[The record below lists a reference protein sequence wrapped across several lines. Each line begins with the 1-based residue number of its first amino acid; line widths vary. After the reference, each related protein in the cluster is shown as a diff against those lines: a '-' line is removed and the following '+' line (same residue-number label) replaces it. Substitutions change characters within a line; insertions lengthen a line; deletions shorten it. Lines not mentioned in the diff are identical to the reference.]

1 MKMWLLSILLPGLLL
16 TTNACS
22 PTDDPVKTEEPA
34 PVPNPEPDP
43 VPDPDDPD
51 PQPGG
56 NGRSLV
62 VYFSCTNTTEGI
74 ADKIAT
80 LTGSKTHRIEPAVA
94 YTSADLD
101 YNNSSSRA
109 NREQNDPSARPAIG
123 NTLEGLSDCDVV
135 FLGYPIWWGKA
146 PKIIFTFL
154 ESYDFAGKTI
164 VPFCT
169 SHSSG
174 IGSSD
179 TDLHTLASQ
188 AEWKRGRRFSGNEDQ
203 ETIGDWI
210 EGLDLK
216 LNDNS
221 DVSSFN
227 LEMGKNGQA
236 PTVRLSSGYDMPILG
251 LGTYSLHGDICVNS
265 VKSALASGFRKFD
278 TASVYGNEEEVGQ
291 GVRESGVPREEIF
304 VATKLYP
311 NQFANAEAAIE
322 ECLRK
327 LDIGYIDLML
337 LHHPGTNDVAAYK
350 AMERAVA
357 QGKIRSLGLS
367 NYYVREMQEFLP
379 QVSIKPVLVQNEI
392 HPYYQENDVIPYMH
406 RQGIVVEAWYPF
418 GGRGHTAAMFADET
432 ISRIADAHDK
442 SPAQVILRWDLQKG
456 VVVIPGSSNPD
467 HIRENI
473 SIFDFALT
481 DAEMAEINA
490 LDRNEKHDW
499 Y

>member
-1 MKMWLLSILLPGLLL
+1 MLMSGLTL
-16 TTNACS
+16 TTSACS
-22 PTDDPVKTEEPA
+22 PSDELIQSETPA
-34 PVPNPEPDP
+34 PDPEPDP
-43 VPDPDDPD
+43 SPDNPTPE
-51 PQPGG
+51 PGTD
-56 NGRSLV
+56 GRALV
-62 VYFSCTNTTEGI
+62 VYFSCTNTTKGVAEHI
-74 ADKIAT
+74 ASVT
-80 LTGSKTHRIEPAVA
+80 ENGMYRIEPEEP
-94 YTSADLD
+94 YTSADLN

-109 NREQNDPSARPAIG
+109 NREQNDPSARPAIVG
-123 NTLEGLSDCDVV
+123 SLENLSDYDIV

-179 TDLHTLASQ
+179 TDLHTLAAQ
-188 AEWKRGRRFSGNEDQ
+188 ATWMQGRRFGGNASESDVR
-203 ETIGDWI
+203 EWI
-210 EGLDLK
+210 ES
-216 LNDNS
+216 LNLNLGGNT

-227 LEMGKNGQA
+227 LSAGVNGKA

-251 LGTYSLHGDICVNS
+251 LGTYSLHGDVCKNS
-265 VKSALASGFRKFD
+265 VKAALASGFRKFD
-278 TASVYGNEEEVGQ
+278 TASIYGNEEEIGEAI
-291 GVRESGVPREEIF
+291 RESDVPREEIF
-304 VATKLYP
+304 VTTKLYP

-322 ECLRK
+322 ECLEK
-327 LDIGYIDLML
+327 LNIGYIDLML

-367 NYYVREMQEFLP
+367 NYYVEEMGEFLS

-418 GGRGHTAAMFADET
+418 GGRGHTSEMFADAT
-432 ISRIADAHDK
+432 ISRIAQAHGK
-442 SPAQVILRWDLQKG
+442 SSAQVILRWDLQKG
-456 VVVIPGSSNPD
+456 VVVIPGSSNPE
-467 HIRENI
+467 HIQENI
-473 SIFDFALT
+473 SIFDFELT
-481 DAEMAEINA
+481 DEEMAAINA
-490 LDRNEKHDW
+490 LDRGEKHDW

>member
-1 MKMWLLSILLPGLLL
+1 MLMSGLTL
-16 TTNACS
+16 TTSACS
-22 PTDDPVKTEEPA
+22 PSDEPIQSETPA
-34 PVPNPEPDP
+34 PNPEPE
-43 VPDPDDPD
+43 PDPSPD
-51 PQPGG
+51 NPTPEPGTD
-56 NGRSLV
+56 GRALV
-62 VYFSCTNTTEGI
+62 VYFSCTNTTKGVAEHI
-74 ADKIAT
+74 ASVT
-80 LTGSKTHRIEPAVA
+80 ESGMYRIEPEEP
-94 YTSADLD
+94 YTSDDLN

-109 NREQNDPSARPAIG
+109 NREQNDPSARPAIAG
-123 NTLEGLSDCDVV
+123 SLENLSDYDIV
-135 FLGYPIWWGKA
+135 FLGYPIWWGKT

-179 TDLHTLASQ
+179 TDLHALAAQ
-188 AEWKRGRRFSGNEDQ
+188 ATWMQGRRFGGNASESDVR
-203 ETIGDWI
+203 EWI
-210 EGLDLK
+210 ES
-216 LNDNS
+216 LNLNLGGNT

-227 LEMGKNGQA
+227 LAAGVNGKA

-251 LGTYSLHGDICVNS
+251 LGTYSLHGDVCKNS
-265 VKSALASGFRKFD
+265 VKAALASGFRKFD
-278 TASVYGNEEEVGQ
+278 TASIYGNEEEIGEAI
-291 GVRESGVPREEIF
+291 RESDVPREEIF
-304 VATKLYP
+304 VTTKLYP

-322 ECLRK
+322 ECLEK
-327 LDIGYIDLML
+327 LNIGYIDLML

-367 NYYVREMQEFLP
+367 NYYVEEMGEFLP

-418 GGRGHTAAMFADET
+418 GGRGHTSEMFADAT
-432 ISRIADAHDK
+432 ISRIAQAHGK
-442 SPAQVILRWDLQKG
+442 SSAQVILRWDLQKG

-467 HIRENI
+467 HIQENI
-473 SIFDFALT
+473 SVFDFELT
-481 DAEMAEINA
+481 DEEMAAINA
-490 LDRNEKHDW
+490 LDRGEKHDW

>member
-1 MKMWLLSILLPGLLL
+1 MLMSGLTL
-16 TTNACS
+16 TTSACS
-22 PTDDPVKTEEPA
+22 PSDEPVQSETPA
-34 PVPNPEPDP
+34 PDPEPEPDP
-43 VPDPDDPD
+43 SPDNPTPE
-51 PQPGG
+51 PGTD
-56 NGRSLV
+56 GRALV
-62 VYFSCTNTTEGI
+62 VYFSCTNTTKGVAEHI
-74 ADKIAT
+74 ASVT
-80 LTGSKTHRIEPAVA
+80 ESGMYRIEPEEP

-109 NREQNDPSARPAIG
+109 NREQNDPSARPAIAG
-123 NTLEGLSDCDVV
+123 SLENLSDYDIV

-179 TDLHTLASQ
+179 TDLHALAAQ
-188 AEWKRGRRFSGNEDQ
+188 ATWMQGRRFGGNASESDVR
-203 ETIGDWI
+203 DWI
-210 EGLDLK
+210 ES
-216 LNDNS
+216 LNLNLGGNT
-221 DVSSFN
+221 DVGSFN
-227 LEMGKNGQA
+227 LSAGVNGKA

-251 LGTYSLHGDICVNS
+251 LGTYSLHGDVCKNS
-265 VKSALASGFRKFD
+265 VKAALASGFRKFD
-278 TASVYGNEEEVGQ
+278 TASIYGNEEEIGEAI
-291 GVRESGVPREEIF
+291 RESDVPREEIF
-304 VATKLYP
+304 VTTKLYP

-322 ECLRK
+322 ECLEK
-327 LDIGYIDLML
+327 LNIGYIDLML

-367 NYYVREMQEFLP
+367 NYYVEEMGEFLP

-418 GGRGHTAAMFADET
+418 GGRGHTSEMFADAT
-432 ISRIADAHDK
+432 ISRIAQAHGK
-442 SPAQVILRWDLQKG
+442 SSAQVILRWDLQKG

-467 HIRENI
+467 HIQENI
-473 SIFDFALT
+473 SVFDFELT
-481 DAEMAEINA
+481 DEEMAAINA
-490 LDRNEKHDW
+490 LDRGEKHDW

>member
-1 MKMWLLSILLPGLLL
+1 MKKWLLPVMLMSGLTL
-16 TTNACS
+16 TTSACS
-22 PTDDPVKTEEPA
+22 PSDEPIQSETPA
-34 PVPNPEPDP
+34 PNPEPEP
-43 VPDPDDPD
+43 APSPDNPTPE
-51 PQPGG
+51 PGTD
-56 NGRSLV
+56 GRALV
-62 VYFSCTNTTEGI
+62 VYFSCTNTTKGVAEHI
-74 ADKIAT
+74 ASVT
-80 LTGSKTHRIEPAVA
+80 ESGMYRIEPEEP
-94 YTSADLD
+94 YTSADLN

-109 NREQNDPSARPAIG
+109 NREQNDPSARPAIAG
-123 NTLEGLSDCDVV
+123 SLENLSDYDIV

-179 TDLHTLASQ
+179 TDLHALAAQ
-188 AEWKRGRRFSGNEDQ
+188 ATWMQGRRFGGNASESDVR
-203 ETIGDWI
+203 EWI
-210 EGLDLK
+210 ES
-216 LNDNS
+216 LNLNLGGNT

-227 LEMGKNGQA
+227 LSAGVNGKA

-251 LGTYSLHGDICVNS
+251 LGTYSLHGDVCKNS
-265 VKSALASGFRKFD
+265 VKAALASGFRKFD
-278 TASVYGNEEEVGQ
+278 TASIYGNEEEIGEAI
-291 GVRESGVPREEIF
+291 RESDVPREEIF
-304 VATKLYP
+304 VTTKLYP

-322 ECLRK
+322 ECLEK
-327 LDIGYIDLML
+327 LNIGYIDLML

-367 NYYVREMQEFLP
+367 NYYVEEMSEFLP
-379 QVSIKPVLVQNEI
+379 QISIKPVLVQNEI

-406 RQGIVVEAWYPF
+406 RQGIIVEAWYPF
-418 GGRGHTAAMFADET
+418 GGRGHTSEMFADAT
-432 ISRIADAHDK
+432 ISRIAQAHGK
-442 SPAQVILRWDLQKG
+442 SSAQVILRWDLQKG

-467 HIRENI
+467 HIQENI
-473 SIFDFALT
+473 SVFDFELT
-481 DAEMAEINA
+481 DEEMAAINA
-490 LDRNEKHDW
+490 LDRGEKHDW

>member
-1 MKMWLLSILLPGLLL
+1 MKKWLLPVMLMSGLTL
-16 TTNACS
+16 TTSACS
-22 PTDDPVKTEEPA
+22 PSDEPVQSETPA
-34 PVPNPEPDP
+34 PDPEPEPDP
-43 VPDPDDPD
+43 SPDNPTPE
-51 PQPGG
+51 PGTD
-56 NGRSLV
+56 GRALV
-62 VYFSCTNTTEGI
+62 VYFSCTNTTKGVAEHI
-74 ADKIAT
+74 ASVT
-80 LTGSKTHRIEPAVA
+80 ESGMYRIEPEEP

-109 NREQNDPSARPAIG
+109 NREQNDPSARPAIAG
-123 NTLEGLSDCDVV
+123 SLENLSDYDIV

-179 TDLHTLASQ
+179 TDLHALAAQ
-188 AEWKRGRRFSGNEDQ
+188 ATWMQGRRFGGNASESDVR
-203 ETIGDWI
+203 DWI
-210 EGLDLK
+210 ES
-216 LNDNS
+216 LNLNLGGNT
-221 DVSSFN
+221 DVGSFN
-227 LEMGKNGQA
+227 LSAGVNGKA

-251 LGTYSLHGDICVNS
+251 LGTYSLHGDVCKNS
-265 VKSALASGFRKFD
+265 VKAALASGFRKFD
-278 TASVYGNEEEVGQ
+278 TASIYGNEEEIGEAI
-291 GVRESGVPREEIF
+291 RESDVPREEIF
-304 VATKLYP
+304 VTTKLYP

-322 ECLRK
+322 ECLEK
-327 LDIGYIDLML
+327 LNIGYIDLML

-367 NYYVREMQEFLP
+367 NYYVEEMGEFLP

-418 GGRGHTAAMFADET
+418 GGRGHTSEMFADAT
-432 ISRIADAHDK
+432 ISRIAQAHGK
-442 SPAQVILRWDLQKG
+442 SSAQVILRWDLQKG

-467 HIRENI
+467 HIQENI
-473 SIFDFALT
+473 SVFDFELT
-481 DAEMAEINA
+481 DEEMAAINA
-490 LDRNEKHDW
+490 LDRGEKHDW

>member
-1 MKMWLLSILLPGLLL
+1 MLMSGLTL
-16 TTNACS
+16 TTSACS
-22 PTDDPVKTEEPA
+22 PSDEPIQSETPA
-34 PVPNPEPDP
+34 PNPEPE
-43 VPDPDDPD
+43 PDPSPD
-51 PQPGG
+51 NPTPEPGTD
-56 NGRSLV
+56 GRALV
-62 VYFSCTNTTEGI
+62 VYFSCTNTTKGVAEHI
-74 ADKIAT
+74 ASVT
-80 LTGSKTHRIEPAVA
+80 ESGMYRIEPEEPYA
-94 YTSADLD
+94 SADLN

-109 NREQNDPSARPAIG
+109 NREQNDPSARPAIAG
-123 NTLEGLSDCDVV
+123 SLENLSDYDIV

-179 TDLHTLASQ
+179 TDLHALAAQ
-188 AEWKRGRRFSGNEDQ
+188 ATWMQGRRFGGNASESDVR
-203 ETIGDWI
+203 EWI
-210 EGLDLK
+210 ES
-216 LNDNS
+216 LNLNLGGNT

-227 LEMGKNGQA
+227 LSAGVNGKA

-251 LGTYSLHGDICVNS
+251 LGTYSLHGDVCKNS
-265 VKSALASGFRKFD
+265 VKAALASGFRKFD
-278 TASVYGNEEEVGQ
+278 TASIYGNEEEIGEAI
-291 GVRESGVPREEIF
+291 RESDVPREEIF
-304 VATKLYP
+304 VTTKLYP

-322 ECLRK
+322 ECLEK
-327 LDIGYIDLML
+327 LNIGYIDLML

-367 NYYVREMQEFLP
+367 NYYVEEMSEFLP
-379 QVSIKPVLVQNEI
+379 QISIKPVLVQNEI

-406 RQGIVVEAWYPF
+406 RQGIIVEAWYPF
-418 GGRGHTAAMFADET
+418 GGRGHTSEMFADAT
-432 ISRIADAHDK
+432 ISRIAQAHGK
-442 SPAQVILRWDLQKG
+442 SSAQVILRWDLQKG

-467 HIRENI
+467 HIQENI
-473 SIFDFALT
+473 SVFDFELT
-481 DAEMAEINA
+481 DEEMAAINA
-490 LDRNEKHDW
+490 LDRGEKHDW

>member
-1 MKMWLLSILLPGLLL
+1 MKKWLLPVMLMSGLTL
-16 TTNACS
+16 TTSACS
-22 PTDDPVKTEEPA
+22 PSDDPVQSETPA
-34 PVPNPEPDP
+34 PDPEPDP
-43 VPDPDDPD
+43 DPSPDNPTPE
-51 PQPGG
+51 PGTD
-56 NGRSLV
+56 GRALV
-62 VYFSCTNTTEGI
+62 VYFSCTNTTKGVAEHI
-74 ADKIAT
+74 ASVT
-80 LTGSKTHRIEPAVA
+80 ESGMFRIEPEEP

-109 NREQNDPSARPAIG
+109 NREQNDPSARPAIAG
-123 NTLEGLSDCDVV
+123 SLENLSDYDIV

-154 ESYDFAGKTI
+154 ESYNFAGKTI

-179 TDLHTLASQ
+179 TDLHALAAQ
-188 AEWKRGRRFSGNEDQ
+188 ATWMQGRRFGGNASESDVR
-203 ETIGDWI
+203 EWI
-210 EGLDLK
+210 ES
-216 LNDNS
+216 LNLNLGS
-221 DVSSFN
+221 NTDVSSFN
-227 LEMGKNGQA
+227 LSAGVNGKA

-251 LGTYSLHGDICVNS
+251 LGTYSLHGDVCKNS
-265 VKSALASGFRKFD
+265 VKAALASGFRKFD
-278 TASVYGNEEEVGQ
+278 TASIYGNEEEIGEAI
-291 GVRESGVPREEIF
+291 RESDVPREEIF

-311 NQFANAEAAIE
+311 NQYANPEAAIE
-322 ECLRK
+322 ECLEK
-327 LDIGYIDLML
+327 LNIGYIDLML

-367 NYYVREMQEFLP
+367 NYYVEEMSEFLP

-418 GGRGHTAAMFADET
+418 GGRGHTSEMFADAT
-432 ISRIADAHDK
+432 ISRIAQAHGK
-442 SPAQVILRWDLQKG
+442 SSAQVILRWDLQKG

-467 HIRENI
+467 HIQENI
-473 SIFDFALT
+473 SVFDFELT
-481 DAEMAEINA
+481 DEEMAAINA
-490 LDRNEKHDW
+490 LDRGEKHDW

>member
-1 MKMWLLSILLPGLLL
+1 MLMSGLTL
-16 TTNACS
+16 TTSACS
-22 PTDDPVKTEEPA
+22 PSDEPVQSETPA
-34 PVPNPEPDP
+34 PDPEPEPDP
-43 VPDPDDPD
+43 SPDNPTPE
-51 PQPGG
+51 PGTD
-56 NGRSLV
+56 GRALV
-62 VYFSCTNTTEGI
+62 VYFSCTNTTKGVAEHI
-74 ADKIAT
+74 ASIT
-80 LTGSKTHRIEPAVA
+80 ESGMYRIEPEEP
-94 YTSADLD
+94 YTSADLN

-109 NREQNDPSARPAIG
+109 NREQNDPSARPAIAG
-123 NTLEGLSDCDVV
+123 SLENLSDYDIV

-179 TDLHTLASQ
+179 TDLHALAAQ
-188 AEWKRGRRFSGNEDQ
+188 ATWMQGRRFGGNASESDVR
-203 ETIGDWI
+203 DWI
-210 EGLDLK
+210 ES
-216 LNDNS
+216 LNLNLGGNT

-227 LEMGKNGQA
+227 LSAGMNGKA

-251 LGTYSLHGDICVNS
+251 LGTYSLHGDVCKNS
-265 VKSALASGFRKFD
+265 VKAALASGFRKFD
-278 TASVYGNEEEVGQ
+278 TASIYGNEEEIGEAI
-291 GVRESGVPREEIF
+291 RESDVPREDIF
-304 VATKLYP
+304 VTTKLYP

-322 ECLRK
+322 ECLEK
-327 LDIGYIDLML
+327 LNIGYIDLML

-367 NYYVREMQEFLP
+367 NYYVEEMSEFLP
-379 QVSIKPVLVQNEI
+379 QISIKPVLVQNEI

-418 GGRGHTAAMFADET
+418 GGRGHTSEMFADAT
-432 ISRIADAHDK
+432 ISRIAQAHGK
-442 SPAQVILRWDLQKG
+442 SSAQVILRWDLQKG

-467 HIRENI
+467 HIQENI
-473 SIFDFALT
+473 SVFDFELT
-481 DAEMAEINA
+481 DEEMAAINA
-490 LDRNEKHDW
+490 LDRAEKHDW

>member
-1 MKMWLLSILLPGLLL
+1 MKMLISSLILLSGLTLA
-16 TTNACS
+16 TGACS
-22 PTDDPVKTEEPA
+22 PTDNPAGTEEPI
-34 PVPNPEPDP
+34 P
-43 VPDPDDPD
+43 VPDPSPD
-51 PQPGG
+51 PQPA
-56 NGRSLV
+56 NGRALV
-62 VYFSCTNTTEGI
+62 VYFSCTNTTKGVAEHI
-74 ADKIAT
+74 ASITESAMF
-80 LTGSKTHRIEPAVA
+80 RIEPEEP

-101 YNNSSSRA
+101 YNDSSSRA
-109 NREQNDPSARPAIG
+109 NREQNDPSARPAIAG
-123 NTLEGLSDCDVV
+123 SLENLSDYDVV

-179 TDLHTLASQ
+179 TDLHALAAQ
-188 AEWKRGRRFSGNEDQ
+188 ATWMQGRRFGGNASESDVR
-203 ETIGDWI
+203 DWI
-210 EGLDLK
+210 ES
-216 LNDNS
+216 LNLNLGGNT

-227 LEMGKNGQA
+227 LAAGVNGKA

-251 LGTYSLHGDICVNS
+251 LGTYSLHGDVCKNS
-265 VKSALASGFRKFD
+265 VKAALASGFRKFD
-278 TASVYGNEEEVGQ
+278 TASVYGNEEEIGEAI
-291 GVRESGVPREEIF
+291 RESDIPREEIF
-304 VATKLYP
+304 VTTKLYP
-311 NQFANAEAAIE
+311 NQFADAEAAIE
-322 ECLRK
+322 ECLEK
-327 LDIGYIDLML
+327 LNIGYIDLML

-367 NYYVREMQEFLP
+367 NYYVEEMSEFLP

-406 RQGIVVEAWYPF
+406 GQGIVVEAWYPF
-418 GGRGHTAAMFADET
+418 GGRGHTSEMFADET
-432 ISRIADAHDK
+432 ISRIARAHGK
-442 SPAQVILRWDLQKG
+442 SSAQVILRWDLQKG
-456 VVVIPGSSNPD
+456 VVVIPGSSDPD

-473 SIFDFALT
+473 SVFDFELT
-481 DAEMAEINA
+481 NEEMAAINA
-490 LDRNEKHDW
+490 LDRGEKHDW

>member
-1 MKMWLLSILLPGLLL
+1 MKKWLLPVMLMSGLTL
-16 TTNACS
+16 TTSACS
-22 PTDDPVKTEEPA
+22 PSDEPVQSETPA
-34 PVPNPEPDP
+34 PDPEPEPDP
-43 VPDPDDPD
+43 SPDNPTPE
-51 PQPGG
+51 PGTD
-56 NGRSLV
+56 GRALV
-62 VYFSCTNTTEGI
+62 VYFSCTNTTKGVAEHI
-74 ADKIAT
+74 ASVT
-80 LTGSKTHRIEPAVA
+80 ESGMYRIEPEEP
-94 YTSADLD
+94 YTSADLN

-109 NREQNDPSARPAIG
+109 NREQNDPSARPAIAG
-123 NTLEGLSDCDVV
+123 SLENLSDYDIV

-179 TDLHTLASQ
+179 TDLHALAAQ
-188 AEWKRGRRFSGNEDQ
+188 ATWMQGRRFGGNASESDVR
-203 ETIGDWI
+203 DWI
-210 EGLDLK
+210 ES
-216 LNDNS
+216 LNLNLGDNT

-227 LEMGKNGQA
+227 LSAGINGKA

-251 LGTYSLHGDICVNS
+251 LGTYSLHGDVCKNS
-265 VKSALASGFRKFD
+265 VKAALANGFRKFD
-278 TASVYGNEEEVGQ
+278 TASVYGNEEELGEAI
-291 GVRESGVPREEIF
+291 RESGVPREEIF
-304 VATKLYP
+304 VTTKLYP

-322 ECLRK
+322 ECLEK
-327 LDIGYIDLML
+327 LNIGYIDLML

-367 NYYVREMQEFLP
+367 NYYVEEMSGFLP

-418 GGRGHTAAMFADET
+418 GGRGHTSEMFADAT
-432 ISRIADAHDK
+432 ISRIAQAHGK
-442 SPAQVILRWDLQKG
+442 SSAQVILRWDLQKG

-467 HIRENI
+467 HIQENI
-473 SIFDFALT
+473 SVFDFELT
-481 DAEMAEINA
+481 DEEMAAINA
-490 LDRNEKHDW
+490 LDRGEKHDW

>member
-1 MKMWLLSILLPGLLL
+1 MLMSGLTL
-16 TTNACS
+16 TTSACS
-22 PTDDPVKTEEPA
+22 PSDDPVQSETPA
-34 PVPNPEPDP
+34 PDPEPDP
-43 VPDPDDPD
+43 SPDNPTPE
-51 PQPGG
+51 PGTD
-56 NGRSLV
+56 GRALV
-62 VYFSCTNTTEGI
+62 VYFSCTNTTKGVAEHI
-74 ADKIAT
+74 ASVT
-80 LTGSKTHRIEPAVA
+80 ESGMFRIEPEEP

-109 NREQNDPSARPAIG
+109 NREQNDPSARPAIAG
-123 NTLEGLSDCDVV
+123 SLENLSDYDIV

-154 ESYDFAGKTI
+154 ESYNFAGKTI

-179 TDLHTLASQ
+179 TDLHALAAQ
-188 AEWKRGRRFSGNEDQ
+188 ATWMQGRRFGGNASESDVR
-203 ETIGDWI
+203 EWI
-210 EGLDLK
+210 ES
-216 LNDNS
+216 LNLNLGS
-221 DVSSFN
+221 NTDVSSFN
-227 LEMGKNGQA
+227 LSAGVNGKA

-251 LGTYSLHGDICVNS
+251 LGTYSLHGDVCKNS
-265 VKSALASGFRKFD
+265 VKAALASGFRKFD
-278 TASVYGNEEEVGQ
+278 TASIYGNEEEIGEAI
-291 GVRESGVPREEIF
+291 RESDVPREEIF

-311 NQFANAEAAIE
+311 NQYANPEAAIE
-322 ECLRK
+322 ECLEK
-327 LDIGYIDLML
+327 LNIGYIDLML

-367 NYYVREMQEFLP
+367 NYYVEEMSEFLP

-418 GGRGHTAAMFADET
+418 GGRGHTSEMFADAT
-432 ISRIADAHDK
+432 ISRIAQAHGK
-442 SPAQVILRWDLQKG
+442 SSAQVILRWDLQKG

-467 HIRENI
+467 HQRENI
-473 SIFDFALT
+473 SKRTFPYSISS
-481 DAEMAEINA
+481 
-490 LDRNEKHDW
+490 
-499 Y
+499 

>member
-1 MKMWLLSILLPGLLL
+1 MLISSLILLSGLTLA
-16 TTNACS
+16 TGACS
-22 PTDDPVKTEEPA
+22 PTDNPVGTEEPI
-34 PVPNPEPDP
+34 P
-43 VPDPDDPD
+43 VPDPSPD
-51 PQPGG
+51 PQPA
-56 NGRSLV
+56 NGRALV
-62 VYFSCTNTTEGI
+62 VYFSCTNTTKGVAEHI
-74 ADKIAT
+74 ASITESAMF
-80 LTGSKTHRIEPAVA
+80 RIEPEEP

-101 YNNSSSRA
+101 YNDSSSRA
-109 NREQNDPSARPAIG
+109 NREQNDPSARPAIAG
-123 NTLEGLSDCDVV
+123 SLENLSDYDVV

-146 PKIIFTFL
+146 PKITFTFL

-179 TDLHTLASQ
+179 TDLHALAAQ
-188 AEWKRGRRFSGNEDQ
+188 ATWMQGRRFGGNASENDVR
-203 ETIGDWI
+203 DWI
-210 EGLDLK
+210 ES
-216 LNDNS
+216 LNLNLGGNT

-227 LEMGKNGQA
+227 LAAGVNGKA

-251 LGTYSLHGDICVNS
+251 LGTYSLHGDVCKNS
-265 VKSALASGFRKFD
+265 VKAALASGFRKFD
-278 TASVYGNEEEVGQ
+278 TASVYGNEEEIGEAI
-291 GVRESGVPREEIF
+291 RESDIPREEIF
-304 VATKLYP
+304 VTTKLYP

-322 ECLRK
+322 ECLEK
-327 LDIGYIDLML
+327 LNIGYIDLML

-350 AMERAVA
+350 TMERAVA

-367 NYYVREMQEFLP
+367 NYYVEEMSEFLP

-406 RQGIVVEAWYPF
+406 GQGIVVEAWYPF
-418 GGRGHTAAMFADET
+418 GGRGHTSEMFADET
-432 ISRIADAHDK
+432 ISRIARAHGK
-442 SPAQVILRWDLQKG
+442 SSAQVILRWDLQKG
-456 VVVIPGSSNPD
+456 VVVIPGSSDPD

-473 SIFDFALT
+473 SVFDFELT
-481 DAEMAEINA
+481 DEEMAAINA